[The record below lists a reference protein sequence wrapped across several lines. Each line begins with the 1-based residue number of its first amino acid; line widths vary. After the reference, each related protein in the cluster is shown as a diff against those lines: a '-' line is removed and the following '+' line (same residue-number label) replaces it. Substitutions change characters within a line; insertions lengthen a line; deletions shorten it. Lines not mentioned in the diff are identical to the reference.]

1 MRRASRVRH
10 DRLDRV
16 RVVAFSL
23 VTRPLNIFIAHPSH
37 LLTDHRGHGDGLVA
51 FGFIRE
57 LARRGHQLHVAVDRA
72 DIAELLPSNI
82 RLYEI
87 PRRVPGAV
95 LRRLEYMLGVRG
107 LLRRLRRT
115 TEIDVVHQ
123 LNPVYTGLSLAF
135 AGMREPIVLGTY
147 IAGWPVPPM
156 KGPRG
161 ALLLLVQNVTRW
173 IARAQQDR
181 ARALLVTTQHA
192 LRERI
197 VTPARQRD
205 KVFFQQHGVD
215 IAKFRP
221 AEDRGAMHAAQ
232 RILFVAALRPKK
244 GIYTLI
250 DAMRTIARECPSAR
264 LVVAGGGE
272 LERVSEYARDAGVGE
287 VVDFLGNQ
295 ERDQIASLMRSS
307 AVLCMPSFGEPYG
320 MSVLEAF
327 ASGLPVVV
335 TDAGG
340 LPELVDAVGGEK
352 VAPGDSAALAAA
364 LVGILRSPDRAEAMS
379 QHNRM
384 RAESEFSWSRVA
396 DALEDTYRKVI
407 GSRS

>member
-1 MRRASRVRH
+1 M
-10 DRLDRV
+10 
-16 RVVAFSL
+16 
-23 VTRPLNIFIAHPSH
+23 NIFIAHPSH
-37 LLTDHRGHGDGLVA
+37 MLTDHRGHGDGLVA

-57 LARRGHQLHVAVDRA
+57 LARRGHQLHVAVDKA
-72 DIAELLPSNI
+72 DVAEPLPPNI

-87 PRRVPGAV
+87 PRRLPGAV
-95 LRRLEYMLGVRG
+95 LRRFEYMFGVRA

-115 TEIDVVHQ
+115 DEIDIVHQ

-135 AGMREPIVLGTY
+135 VGTRVPIVLGTY
-147 IAGWPVPPM
+147 IAGWPVPPT

-161 ALLLLVQNVTRW
+161 ALLLLKGNATRW

-205 KVFFQQHGVD
+205 KVFSQQHGVD
-215 IAKFRP
+215 VATFRP
-221 AEDRGAMHAAQ
+221 AEDRAAMHAAQ
-232 RILFVAALRPKK
+232 RILFVASVRPKK
-244 GIYTLI
+244 GIYTII
-250 DAMRTIARECPSAR
+250 DAMRTIARECPNAR
-264 LVVAGGGE
+264 LVVAGGGPD
-272 LERVSEYARDAGVGE
+272 LERVREYSRDAGVGAA
-287 VVDFLGNQ
+287 VDFLGNQ

-335 TDAGG
+335 TEAGG
-340 LPELVDAVGGEK
+340 LPELVDAEGGEK

-364 LVGILRSPDRAEAMS
+364 LVGILRSPERAEAMS
-379 QHNRM
+379 YHNRI
-384 RAESEFSWSRVA
+384 RAENEFSWPRVV
-396 DALEDTYRKVI
+396 DALEDTYRTVI
-407 GSRS
+407 GKRS